1 MSFNRF
7 AIVIGVSAML
17 GSSIAVAAVPE
28 LEQIV
33 VTAQKREQSVQ
44 DVPISISA
52 VSAAG
57 LERNKV
63 DSIFSLQ
70 AVVPGLQV
78 QAVDPPGQGT
88 AFALRGLGN
97 SVFNMGFDP
106 AVATFVD
113 GIYRSRSGLV
123 ASTDFLD
130 LDRVEVL
137 KGPQGTLFG
146 KNTTAGVVHLISKK
160 PDFNAVS
167 GLVEV
172 GGEEYSRFR
181 VKAAINLPASDTL
194 AFRLA
199 ANVAHGDGWLKVVG
213 GGDNINNLNRWA
225 VKAQMLFEPSK
236 NFSMHVIADFAKVN
250 ERTNLPL
257 RIVNDPR
264 SAAAN
269 GALATAAGS
278 SIIDPANLSGL
289 TTESNIPPQYR
300 AEDKGVAVELN
311 WAPAEGLKLT
321 SLSGYRHYNDS
332 MSKDNDFS
340 GVDMLRSQQDLP
352 KVTLASEELR
362 LAGKVDLGTGR
373 ALNWMFGGFY
383 SDEKIELENDF
394 IWGSQIGNLQFFGPI
409 IVPGIAFQHHFQ
421 QDIKSKAAFG
431 QLTYDFTDQLSL
443 TTGVRWSDD
452 KKDGSMVSAYPVTN
466 NFGLPNSLP
475 LAVVHDYD
483 TEYKSAAP
491 TYTASLQYKPMEDV
505 MTYFTYAHGYK
516 SGGIS
521 MTRDAAGEALFFGSP
536 VAGCPTGSVS
546 VGGPLCSAP
555 ASDPRFDKETADHFE
570 LGLKSDLADGRVRL
584 NVALFNTHFKGLQL
598 QTLRADGSFAVS
610 NVAGA
615 RSQGVELE
623 TLWAATSELTVNASV
638 QYLDAKFDSGIP
650 ALTIAPGF
658 LPLGGERLPFSS
670 EWTGNLGLNYEHHL
684 SGDWRVFASGNAYYR
699 TSYFNFTEPVVDR
712 VQGGYALYTLR
723 AGFGAKN
730 WDIAA
735 ACRNCGDKIYTW
747 SNFQIPFDG
756 TLLGHTTQWA
766 HIAEPRVWSVT
777 ASYRF

>member
-17 GSSIAVAAVPE
+17 GSSIAVAAGPE

-213 GGDNINNLNRWA
+213 A
-225 VKAQMLFEPSK
+225 EA
-236 NFSMHVIADFAKVN
+236 
-250 ERTNLPL
+250 
-257 RIVNDPR
+257 
-264 SAAAN
+264 
-269 GALATAAGS
+269 
-278 SIIDPANLSGL
+278 
-289 TTESNIPPQYR
+289 PP
-300 AEDKGVAVELN
+300 
-311 WAPAEGLKLT
+311 
-321 SLSGYRHYNDS
+321 
-332 MSKDNDFS
+332 
-340 GVDMLRSQQDLP
+340 
-352 KVTLASEELR
+352 
-362 LAGKVDLGTGR
+362 
-373 ALNWMFGGFY
+373 
-383 SDEKIELENDF
+383 
-394 IWGSQIGNLQFFGPI
+394 
-409 IVPGIAFQHHFQ
+409 
-421 QDIKSKAAFG
+421 
-431 QLTYDFTDQLSL
+431 
-443 TTGVRWSDD
+443 
-452 KKDGSMVSAYPVTN
+452 
-466 NFGLPNSLP
+466 
-475 LAVVHDYD
+475 
-483 TEYKSAAP
+483 
-491 TYTASLQYKPMEDV
+491 
-505 MTYFTYAHGYK
+505 
-516 SGGIS
+516 
-521 MTRDAAGEALFFGSP
+521 
-536 VAGCPTGSVS
+536 
-546 VGGPLCSAP
+546 
-555 ASDPRFDKETADHFE
+555 
-570 LGLKSDLADGRVRL
+570 
-584 NVALFNTHFKGLQL
+584 
-598 QTLRADGSFAVS
+598 
-610 NVAGA
+610 
-615 RSQGVELE
+615 
-623 TLWAATSELTVNASV
+623 
-638 QYLDAKFDSGIP
+638 
-650 ALTIAPGF
+650 
-658 LPLGGERLPFSS
+658 
-670 EWTGNLGLNYEHHL
+670 
-684 SGDWRVFASGNAYYR
+684 
-699 TSYFNFTEPVVDR
+699 
-712 VQGGYALYTLR
+712 
-723 AGFGAKN
+723 
-730 WDIAA
+730 
-735 ACRNCGDKIYTW
+735 
-747 SNFQIPFDG
+747 
-756 TLLGHTTQWA
+756 
-766 HIAEPRVWSVT
+766 VT
-777 ASYRF
+777 ASRA